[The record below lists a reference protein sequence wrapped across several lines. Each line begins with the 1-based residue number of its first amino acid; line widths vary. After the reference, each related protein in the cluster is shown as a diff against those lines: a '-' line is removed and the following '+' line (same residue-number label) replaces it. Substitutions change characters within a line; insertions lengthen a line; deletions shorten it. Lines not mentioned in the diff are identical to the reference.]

1 MSEAIRAAYRR
12 GEDDEDMGP
21 LVRVDRAGQPVGRIG
36 HGDYVIFY
44 DIRGE
49 REIELTESFTDPN
62 FRAFPVEP
70 DIRTHW
76 ATMIQY
82 DPKLDVRVAF
92 PPEEEI
98 TDTLSEVVSRHG
110 LRQVKISESE
120 KAIHVNFFL
129 NGKRKEPFPG
139 EQRIVVPT
147 PEDGGPEMGAAQVAD
162 AIIEQIR
169 RGDDHFLVGNFA
181 NVDVLGHIESK
192 AAILQAVHVVD
203 TEVGRVVR
211 EAERYEVPALIVS
224 DHGTVE
230 KWLYPEGTVDTGHTD
245 SPVHS
250 ILVTPSMPVWEGV
263 ALKSGGSLT
272 DVAPTVLHLLG
283 LPKPGSMTGESLLLG
298 YTGGKTRET
307 PRRVLLLI
315 TDGWGHRDET
325 YGNLIAEA
333 ETPMMDRLN
342 AVYPHTLLQAAGE
355 AVGLPPGTVGN
366 SEAGHL
372 HIGAG
377 RVIYSDRVRI
387 QRAIGDGSFF
397 QNPAFLWAMRGAQR
411 DGTALHLLGII
422 SFFSSHGSVDYLL
435 ALMRM
440 AKQEELRRVF
450 IHALLGRRGE
460 RPESGAR
467 YVWKVEEE
475 AGRRGVGQVA
485 SMIGRFWALDRE
497 ENWDRI
503 EKTYRMLVYGEGHPV
518 SPEDRRLP

>member
-1 MSEAIRAAYRR
+1 
-12 GEDDEDMGP
+12 
-21 LVRVDRAGQPVGRIG
+21 
-36 HGDYVIFY
+36 
-44 DIRGE
+44 
-49 REIELTESFTDPN
+49 
-62 FRAFPVEP
+62 
-70 DIRTHW
+70 
-76 ATMIQY
+76 
-82 DPKLDVRVAF
+82 
-92 PPEEEI
+92 
-98 TDTLSEVVSRHG
+98 
-110 LRQVKISESE
+110 
-120 KAIHVNFFL
+120 
-129 NGKRKEPFPG
+129 
-139 EQRIVVPT
+139 
-147 PEDGGPEMGAAQVAD
+147 
-162 AIIEQIR
+162 
-169 RGDDHFLVGNFA
+169 
-181 NVDVLGHIESK
+181 
-192 AAILQAVHVVD
+192 
-203 TEVGRVVR
+203 
-211 EAERYEVPALIVS
+211 
-224 DHGTVE
+224 
-230 KWLYPEGTVDTGHTD
+230 
-245 SPVHS
+245 
-250 ILVTPSMPVWEGV
+250 
-263 ALKSGGSLT
+263 
-272 DVAPTVLHLLG
+272 
-283 LPKPGSMTGESLLLG
+283 
-298 YTGGKTRET
+298 
-307 PRRVLLLI
+307 VLLLI